1 MTHRP
6 PAALRS
12 LPELRA
18 AIDAL
23 DLRIL
28 SLLDER
34 ARVAAEIGEHKRA
47 AQPDA
52 PFHAPARER
61 EVIARLEAHGAG
73 PFPRAAVRAVF
84 QEIMSACLSLERPLR
99 VAFPGPEGSFSHQ
112 ALKFQFGLSAHPVA
126 HRSIAAV
133 FDAVEA
139 GRADY
144 GVVPVE
150 SASEGAVDSTLDA
163 FLDRSVRV
171 VGEILLPHLLSL
183 LAHHDLEP
191 ARIAR
196 VYGQDESL
204 REAGAWLDAHLAG
217 AARVATPT
225 GTEAARLARED
236 PEGAAV
242 APDVVA
248 RLFDLRVAEER
259 IQSAASGATRYWVL
273 GRKPAARTG
282 RDRTSIVVS
291 VKDGPGVLL
300 RMLEPFALRG
310 INLSRIESR
319 PAPRRAWEYVFF
331 LDLDGHETDEPV
343 AAALAEV
350 HAASAGLRLLGS
362 YPRAE
367 LAEQGAGSALSPG
380 AAAEP
385 GERLPQGT

>member
-1 MTHRP
+1 MPDSP
-6 PAALRS
+6 PSAARG

-28 SLLDER
+28 ALLDER
-34 ARVAAEIGEHKRA
+34 AGVATEIGELKRL

-52 PFHAPARER
+52 TFHAPARER
-61 EVIARLEAHGAG
+61 EVLARLEALATG

-84 QEIMSACLSLERPLR
+84 QEIMSACLSLERPLQ
-99 VAFPGPEGSFSHQ
+99 VAFPGPEGSFTHQ
-112 ALKFQFGLSAHPVA
+112 ALRLQFGLSAHPVP
-126 HRSIAAV
+126 HRSIGAV

-139 GRADY
+139 GRVDY

-150 SASEGAVDSTLDA
+150 NATEGAVDSTLDA
-163 FLDRSVRV
+163 FLERSVRV
-171 VGEILLPHLLSL
+171 VGEILLPHELSL
-183 LAHHDLEP
+183 LVHGDLEP
-191 ARIAR
+191 AQVARI
-196 VYGQDESL
+196 YGQDESL
-204 REAGAWLDAHLAG
+204 AAARAWLDGHLPG
-217 AARVATPT
+217 AARVAAP
-225 GTEAARLARED
+225 GSAAAARLARED
-236 PEGAAV
+236 PEGAAI

-259 IQSAASGATRYWVL
+259 IQAATSGATRYWVL
-273 GRKPAARTG
+273 GMRPAGRTG

-300 RMLEPFALRG
+300 RMLEPFARRG

-331 LDLDGHETDEPV
+331 LDLDGHEADEPV
-343 AAALAEV
+343 ASALAEV
-350 HAASAGLRLLGS
+350 HTASAGLRILGS

-367 LAEQGAGSALSPG
+367 GAEPAGSADT
-380 AAAEP
+380 
-385 GERLPQGT
+385 R

>member
-1 MTHRP
+1 MP
-6 PAALRS
+6 DSPAAPRS

-28 SLLDER
+28 ALLDER
-34 ARVAAEIGEHKRA
+34 ARIAAEVGERKRL

-52 PFHAPARER
+52 SFHAPARER
-61 EVIARLEAHGAG
+61 EVIARLEANAAG
-73 PFPRAAVRAVF
+73 PFPRTAVRAVF

-112 ALKFQFGLSAHPVA
+112 ALTFQFGLSAHPVA
-126 HRSIAAV
+126 HRSIVAV

-163 FLDRSVRV
+163 FLERSVRV
-171 VGEILLPHLLSL
+171 VGEILLPHQLSL
-183 LAHHDLEP
+183 LTHHDV
-191 ARIAR
+191 AADRVAR
-196 VYGQDESL
+196 VYGQEDSL

-217 AARVATPT
+217 AARVAAPS
-225 GTEAARLARED
+225 GTDAARLARED
-236 PEGAAV
+236 PDGAAV

-248 RLFDLRVAEER
+248 RLYDLRVAEER
-259 IQSAASGATRYWVL
+259 IQAPTSGATRYWVL
-273 GRKPAARTG
+273 GRSAPAPTG

-300 RMLEPFALRG
+300 RMLEPFAGRG

-331 LDLDGHETDEPV
+331 LDLDGHEADAPV
-343 AAALAEV
+343 ASALAEV
-350 HAASAGLRLLGS
+350 HAASAGLRVLGS

-367 LAEQGAGSALSPG
+367 LV
-380 AAAEP
+380 EP
-385 GERLPQGT
+385 GPAASG

>member
-1 MTHRP
+1 MPDRP
-6 PAALRS
+6 PLPPRSLQELRS
-12 LPELRA
+12 

-28 SLLDER
+28 ALLDER
-34 ARVAAEIGEHKRA
+34 ARIASEIGERKRL

-61 EVIARLEAHGAG
+61 EVIARLEERSAG

-99 VAFPGPEGSFSHQ
+99 VAFAGPEGSFAHQ
-112 ALKFQFGLSAHPVA
+112 ALKFQFGLSAHPVPYRA
-126 HRSIAAV
+126 ITGV

-150 SASEGAVDSTLDA
+150 NATEGAVDSTLDA

-171 VGEILLPHLLSL
+171 VGEILLPLQLSL
-183 LAHHDLEP
+183 LLHHAVEP
-191 ARIAR
+191 TRVAR
-196 VYGQDESL
+196 VYGQAESL
-204 REAGAWLDAHLAG
+204 DDARAWLDANLAG
-217 AARVATPT
+217 AARVTAPS

-236 PEGAAV
+236 PDGAAV

-248 RLFDLRVAEER
+248 RLFDLRVAEENV
-259 IQSAASGATRYWVL
+259 QGASADATRYWVL
-273 GRKPAARTG
+273 GRTPAARTG
-282 RDRTSIVVS
+282 RDRTTIVVS

-300 RMLEPFALRG
+300 RILEPFARRG

-331 LDLDGHETDEPV
+331 LDLDGHEGDEPV
-343 AAALAEV
+343 ASALAEV
-350 HAASAGLRLLGS
+350 RAASAGLKLLGS
-362 YPRAE
+362 YPRAQE
-367 LAEQGAGSALSPG
+367 PGHARDGAGAP
-380 AAAEP
+380 
-385 GERLPQGT
+385 

>member
-1 MTHRP
+1 MAGP
-6 PAALRS
+6 PRS
-12 LPELRA
+12 LQDLRA
-18 AIDAL
+18 AIDDL
-23 DLRIL
+23 DRRLL
-28 SLLDER
+28 ALLDER
-34 ARVAAEIGEHKRA
+34 ARIAIEIGEHKRA

-61 EVIARLEAHGAG
+61 EVIARLEALSTG
-73 PFPRAAVRAVF
+73 PFPRGAVRAVF

-133 FDAVEA
+133 FASVEA

-150 SASEGAVDSTLDA
+150 SATEGAVDSTLDA
-163 FLDRSVRV
+163 FLDSPLRIVA
-171 VGEILLPHLLSL
+171 EILLPMQLSL
-183 LAHHDLEP
+183 LVHHDLEP

-196 VYGQDESL
+196 AYGQA
-204 REAGAWLDAHLAG
+204 EALEDARTWLEANLPA
-217 AARVATPT
+217 AARIATSS

-236 PEGAAV
+236 AEGAAV
-242 APDVVA
+242 APDVAA

-259 IQSAASGATRYWVL
+259 IQGPTGNATRYWVL
-273 GRKPAARTG
+273 GRKGAQPTG

-300 RMLEPFALRG
+300 RILEPLARRG

-319 PAPRRAWEYVFF
+319 PARRQAWEYVFF
-331 LDLDGHETDEPV
+331 LDLDGHESDPEVASALDEV
-343 AAALAEV
+343 R
-350 HAASAGLRLLGS
+350 AASAGLKLLGS
-362 YPRAE
+362 YPRVDGDRSGGPLTA
-367 LAEQGAGSALSPG
+367 P
-380 AAAEP
+380 AAA
-385 GERLPQGT
+385 R